1 MFSRSEETRRLILHT
16 LDHMLHF
23 THPTGLLE
31 SSLITVM
38 LQINIH
44 TVKWVVCIKWKAKT
58 ETKRTRPL

>member
-1 MFSRSEETRRLILHT
+1 MFSRSKEMKRLLPHT

-38 LQINIH
+38 LKINIH
-44 TVKWVVCIKWKAKT
+44 TVKMGSVY
-58 ETKRTRPL
+58 